1 MMFDDPRTDRSYVA
15 LALDALSSAQTS
27 AAAGGLFTAATAVSV
42 DAWIRFNGLPANA
55 VAIGQTGVFAFG
67 SQGPAVY
74 FQFNGLPIVLS
85 DLTQAQ
91 LHDDS
96 WHYICVTFDGAMVR
110 LYIDGQFNTGQSCMG
125 QVAANANPVVIGQAV
140 QGLVRRVRIYNTS
153 LNATTVLANM
163 YGTPTTGTL
172 AADFDC
178 SVNPP
183 VDRGPSA
190 YPISLQA
197 NAAMIKV
204 SPAVSLGSA
213 GFVRPMGEK
222 NINPGGA
229 QVDPYTVQT
238 WVYASSAVNPVQA
251 LFVNSDISLDT
262 GMALFLQYDSTVS
275 AFRVVSQRGSNTA
288 ANQTLTSLGT
298 VAVGAWTNVATTF
311 DGTTLSLYING
322 VLDSSKTC
330 PPITLYS
337 QFSDLLIGA
346 AIAQGIPSGATT
358 LQGYIREVDV
368 WSVALSAADVASYM
382 ATPPDINLAGLTAA
396 YTFTN
401 SPARNQVNGHPIGLA
416 EGAVLSGQLGPAPVS
431 LDRALEDAPLPE
443 IGLDPDRMAAIRAGL
458 NFSDLCQNHRADFD
472 AAMASDMA
480 TFDDARDKAL
490 IESAWTE
497 ARRKLA
503 EEPTALPFLVTEH
516 KIDGERLIIVHRPS
530 GSYVA
535 YRAAAGDID
544 DCTMWKVRLVFT
556 AIGGAI
562 DAFTGVGS
570 TLGNKAIVMIGRVL
584 TVPRVAAQ
592 MASGARM
599 TAAGIFFIL
608 GATYTMGLLRPLI
621 LVLIDVGFWTLVRVV
636 ANLLAI
642 AAGFGTARVFASLAA
657 TVVTFIKV
665 YLEKP
670 PSCDPLPVVSLTSIA
685 FDYDPTA
692 AAIEALTIRR
702 NFGTDVSV
710 PEWVP
715 GKVSA
720 KDAPCAYAIASL
732 TGTPTIRVVLGIP
745 ATTTHALKI
754 QATGGGILGAI
765 DPIAVTF
772 SGTSATVTLS
782 LSHHSLTG
790 GGVQRA
796 DVTWT
801 WQYQV
806 DGGAWANMAT
816 TNHRVYVI
824 LATPTQPWQ
833 QTALRSNQQLPW
845 TDVLDY
851 ACDWAKAATTMDQM
865 LNLATIKVNSGI
877 NLTYDV
883 NAGASVY
890 TGAIGGLYYFLCGFF
905 VDFLTTGKGNGRTVN
920 CTDCATIVTSF
931 ANILGAN
938 ICASQMYNTANRA
951 TGFSCNQI
959 LAIGTST
966 WAVPFNGNGFSYHEV
981 AWTGTSSYSDPLYDA
996 CLQYDT
1002 GTNPWGTG
1010 PHTAGLPV
1018 KVPFST
1024 LGPSPVPFVPIPTP
1038 FTATSYRERL
1048 AANTSTGIPRCIPAG
1063 QAAYTNSGRRPVA

>member
-1 MMFDDPRTDRSYVA
+1 MTLDDLRTDRSYVA

-27 AAAGGLFTAATAVSV
+27 AAAGGRFTASTPVSV
-42 DAWIRFNGLPANA
+42 DAWIRFNGLPANTM
-55 VAIGQTGVFAFG
+55 AISQAGVFAFG

-85 DLTQAQ
+85 DPTQAQ
-91 LHDDS
+91 IHDDT
-96 WHYICVTFDGAMVR
+96 WHYVCATFDGGMVR

-125 QVAANANPVVIGQAV
+125 LIAANANPVVIGQGV
-140 QGLVRRVRIYNTS
+140 QGLVRRVRIYNTA
-153 LNATTVLANM
+153 LNAATVLANM
-163 YGTPTTGTL
+163 YGTPTAGTL

-178 SVNPP
+178 RVNPP
-183 VDRGPSA
+183 VDLGPSA

-204 SPAVSLGSA
+204 SPAVSLGTV
-213 GFVRPMGEK
+213 GFIRPMGEK

-229 QVDPYTVQT
+229 HVDPYTVQT

-251 LFVNSDISLDT
+251 LFVNSDITLDT
-262 GMALFLQYDSTVS
+262 GMALLLQYDSTVS

-298 VAVGAWTNVATTF
+298 VAVGTWTNVATTF
-311 DGTTLSLYING
+311 DGAALSLYING
-322 VLDSSKTC
+322 VLDSTKAC
-330 PPITLYS
+330 PPITVYS

-368 WSVALSAADVASYM
+368 WSVALSAADVATYM
-382 ATPPDINLAGLTAA
+382 ATPPDINVAGLSAA

-401 SPARNQVNGHPIGLA
+401 SPARNLVNGHPIGLA
-416 EGAVLSGQLGPAPVS
+416 EGAVLSGQLGPAPIS
-431 LDRALEDAPLPE
+431 QSRALEDAPLPE
-443 IGLDPDRMAAIRAGL
+443 MGLDPERMAAIRAGL
-458 NFSDLCQNHRADFD
+458 NFADLHQRHRMDFD
-472 AAMASDMA
+472 DAMASDIA
-480 TFDDARDKAL
+480 AFDDAKDKAL

-556 AIGGAI
+556 AVGGII
-562 DAFTGVGS
+562 DAITGVGS
-570 TLGNKAIVMIGRVL
+570 TLGDKAIVMIGRVL
-584 TVPRVAAQ
+584 TIPRVATQ
-592 MASGARM
+592 MASGAKM
-599 TAAGIFFIL
+599 TAAGIFVML
-608 GATYTMGLLRPLI
+608 SATYTMGLLRPLI

-636 ANLLAI
+636 ANLLAV
-642 AAGFGTARVFASLAA
+642 AAGFGTARIFASLAA

-670 PSCDPLPVVSLTSIA
+670 ASCDPLPVVSLTSIA
-685 FDYDPTA
+685 FDYDPTR
-692 AAIEALTIRR
+692 AAIQALTIRR
-702 NFGTDVSV
+702 NFGNDVPV

-715 GKVSA
+715 GKTAA

-745 ATTTHALKI
+745 ATTTHAVKI

-765 DPIAVTF
+765 DPIAVSFT
-772 SGTSATVTLS
+772 GTSATVTLS

-824 LATPTQPWQ
+824 LTVPTQPWQ
-833 QTALRSNQQLPW
+833 QGALRSNQQLPW
-845 TDVLDY
+845 ADVLDY
-851 ACDWAKAATTMDQM
+851 ACVWAKGATTVDGA
-865 LNLATIKVNSGI
+865 LSLVTPKVNSGI
-877 NLTYDV
+877 NLIYDTV
-883 NAGASVY
+883 SGVSYYTASTAG
-890 TGAIGGLYYFLCGFF
+890 TTYFLCGLF
-905 VDFLTTGKGNGRTVN
+905 VDFLTTGKGNGRIVA
-920 CTDCATIVTSF
+920 CSDCATIVTSF

-938 ICASQMYNTANRA
+938 IFTSVMLNAANPS
-951 TGFSCNQI
+951 TGFACNQI
-959 LAIGTST
+959 LAIGTSA
-966 WAVPFNGNGFSYHEV
+966 WAVPFGTGFSYHEV
-981 AWTGTSSYSDPLYDA
+981 AWTGTATYPDVLYDA

-1002 GTNPWGTG
+1002 GTTPWGTG

-1024 LGPSPVPFVPIPTP
+1024 LGAISGPFVPLQPP

-1048 AANTSTGIPRCIPAG
+1048 AANTSTGIPRCVPVG
-1063 QAAYTNSGRRPVA
+1063 QGPHTNSGRRPVT